1 MENREREG
9 TMKEQQ
15 FRNKVI
21 WFTFV
26 FSLFVIWVH
35 SYNAELYL
43 GKTPQAARLYQIE
56 HWIGEG
62 IGQIAV
68 PGFFMISAFLFYRGF
83 SWNKLITK
91 WDLRVR
97 SVLLPF
103 ILWNFLYYIG
113 YVIGSRIPWLTD
125 VVEKG
130 TVPFNLSAL
139 VDAVLHYTYNYVFWY
154 LYQLI
159 LLILLA
165 PVLYLLLNKWWVGI
179 VFQLCLWGLMLARID
194 LGQLNLDALIYYSFA
209 AFLGLH
215 GRKTVEAG
223 GSRIRLATGVL
234 LIVLGGVVYYMALV
248 LASPPLLVLCRL
260 LMVTG
265 LWTAV
270 PGERL
275 PEPKQWM
282 TCNFFLYATHFALV
296 RLINKIGA
304 RILPALLPVPLLLYL
319 LLPLIALAVSYPVGK
334 LLRYRL
340 PRIWNLL
347 NGGR

>member
-1 MENREREG
+1 MN
-9 TMKEQQ
+9 EQQ
-15 FRNKVI
+15 FRKKVI
-21 WFTFV
+21 WFTFI

-43 GKTPQAARLYQIE
+43 GKTSQAALLYRVE
-56 HWIGEG
+56 HWIGDG

-83 SWNKLITK
+83 TWEKLIPK
-91 WDLRVR
+91 WESRIR

-103 ILWNFLYYIG
+103 ILWNFLYYAG

-125 VVEKG
+125 VVGKG
-130 TVPFNLSAL
+130 TIPFTLPAV

-165 PVLYLLLNKWWVGI
+165 PVLYLLLKRRCVGI
-179 VFQLCLWGLMLARID
+179 VFQLFLWGLMLAGAE
-194 LGQLNLDALIYYSFA
+194 LPELNLDALIYYSFA

-215 GRKTVEAG
+215 GRKFVEAG
-223 GSRIRLATGVL
+223 GSRSRLVAGAAL
-234 LIVLGGVVYYMALV
+234 VVSGDGAYYMALV
-248 LASPPLLVLCRL
+248 LAYPPLFVLCRL
-260 LMVTG
+260 CTVAG
-265 LWTAV
+265 LWLAV

-275 PEPKQWM
+275 PEPKPWM

-296 RLINKIGA
+296 RFINKAGA
-304 RILPALLPVPLLLYL
+304 GILPAILPVPLLLYL
-319 LLPLIALAVSYPVGK
+319 LLPVIALAVSYPVGK
-334 LLRYRL
+334 LLQYRL
-340 PRIWNLL
+340 PRVWKLL
-347 NGGR
+347 NGGRVS

>member
-1 MENREREG
+1 
-9 TMKEQQ
+9 MKDEQ

-43 GKTPQAARLYQIE
+43 GQTLQAARLDQIE
-56 HWIGEG
+56 HWVGDG

-68 PGFFMISAFLFYRGF
+68 PGFFMISAFLFYRNF
-83 SWNKLITK
+83 TWEKLILK
-91 WDLRVR
+91 WDSRIR
-97 SVLLPF
+97 SILLPF
-103 ILWNFLYYIG
+103 ILWNFVYYAG
-113 YVIGSRIPWLTD
+113 YVISSRLPWLTD
-125 VVEKG
+125 VVGKG
-130 TVPFNLSAL
+130 TVPLTLSAL
-139 VDAVLHYTYNYVFWY
+139 VDAVLHYSYNYVFWY

-165 PVLYLLLNKWWVGI
+165 PALYLLLKRWYVGI
-179 VFQLCLWGLMLARID
+179 GFQLILWGLLLSGAE
-194 LGQLNLDALIYYSFA
+194 LPQLNLDALIYYSFA

-215 GRKTVEAG
+215 GRNFVEAA
-223 GSRIRLATGVL
+223 GSRSRLAAGVF
-234 LIVLGGVVYYMALV
+234 LIVAGAVAYDLALN

-260 LMVTG
+260 FTVAG

-275 PEPKQWM
+275 PEPKPWM

-296 RLINKIGA
+296 RFINKALAG
-304 RILPALLPVPLLLYL
+304 ILPALLPVPLLLYL
-319 LLPLIALAVSYPVGK
+319 LMPFFALMISYPLGR
-334 LLRYRL
+334 LLRHRL
-340 PRIWNLL
+340 PQIWNLL
-347 NGGR
+347 NGGRLQ